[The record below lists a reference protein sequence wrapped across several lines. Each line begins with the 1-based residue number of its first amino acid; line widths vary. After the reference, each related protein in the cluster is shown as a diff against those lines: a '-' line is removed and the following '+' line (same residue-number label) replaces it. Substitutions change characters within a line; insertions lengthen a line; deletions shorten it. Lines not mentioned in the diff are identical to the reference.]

1 MPMLRTLRTNT
12 LAAWPWPAVQA
23 SVRSWIVFAAL
34 LAWFAA
40 TAWLRP
46 LALPDEGR
54 YAGVVWEMLR
64 SEQWAVPTLDGL
76 PYFHKPPLFYWM
88 AAAAMQVFGPSE
100 FAARVPSI
108 LAAAGAAF
116 ALFCFIRRWGDAR
129 QAGWTLA
136 LLATQPFFFGA
147 AQYANPDMLVGGCI
161 TLSVL
166 ACAHSVLLQD
176 AGKPCRHWLAAAYG
190 MAGFGFLAKGLIGI
204 VLPALTIAA
213 WLLAARRP
221 RDIARMVWLPGVG
234 LLAAIALPWCV
245 EMQRRYAGFF
255 DYFIVYQHFQRYTTD
270 GFNNPQPFWFY
281 PVAVLVLALP
291 SSMLLPCAIRLPLKS
306 GSMMSIR
313 LLMWCW
319 LAAVLLFFSLPR
331 SKLVGYAVPALPP
344 LAVLL
349 ASGLLQGSL
358 LRAAHRQLLLAVAAA
373 VCVGSVA
380 AIAAY
385 PRHSSKALGTALNAQ
400 RRTGEPVVFV
410 GRYPFDLPLYAR
422 LEAAPYV
429 IDNWSAKQTW
439 RDDWRREL
447 FDAGSFAPE
456 VASSRLIGLADAKSI
471 ACHARTSWFV
481 ATADQI
487 HATGLSHLASEVA
500 RTTEQQLWRLE
511 GGTAKCP
518 FR

>member
-1 MPMLRTLRTNT
+1 
-12 LAAWPWPAVQA
+12 V
-23 SVRSWIVFAAL
+23 

-54 YAGVVWEMLR
+54 YAGVAWEMLR
-64 SEQWAVPTLDGL
+64 SGQWAVPTLDGL

-100 FAARVPSI
+100 LPVRMPSI
-108 LAAAGAAF
+108 VAAAGAAF
-116 ALFCFIRRWGDAR
+116 ALYCFVCRWGDAR
-129 QAGWTLA
+129 QARWTLA

-147 AQYANPDMLVGGCI
+147 AQFANMDMLVAGCV
-161 TLSVL
+161 TLTVL
-166 ACAHSVLLQD
+166 ACAHSVLLHD
-176 AGKPCRHWLAAAYG
+176 AGKPYRHWLAAAYG

-204 VLPALTIAA
+204 VLPALVMAA
-213 WLLAARRP
+213 WLSAARRP
-221 RDIARMVWLPGVG
+221 RDLARIAWLPGLG

-245 EMQRRYAGFF
+245 EMQRRYVGFF
-255 DYFIVYQHFQRYTTD
+255 DYFIVHQHFERYATA

-291 SSMLLPCAIRLPLKS
+291 SSMLLPWAVRLPVKG
-306 GSMMSIR
+306 GSATSVR

-319 LAAVLLFFSLPR
+319 LATVLLFFSLPK

-349 ASGLLQGSL
+349 ASGLLQGSP
-358 LRAAHRQLLLAVAAA
+358 LRTAHQRLLLAVAAA
-373 VCVGSVA
+373 VCVGTVA

-385 PRHSSKALGTALNAQ
+385 PRHSSKALGTALSAE

-410 GRYPFDLPLYAR
+410 DRYPFDLPLYAK

-429 IDNWSAKQTW
+429 TGNWSAQQTW
-439 RDDWRREL
+439 RDDWRKEL
-447 FDAGSFAPE
+447 FDAGGFAPDA
-456 VASSRLIGLADAKSI
+456 ASTRLIGMVEAESI
-471 ACHARTSWFV
+471 TCRARTSWFV

-487 HATGLSHLASEVA
+487 RAARLDHVASAVA
-500 RTTEQQLWRLE
+500 RTTEQQLWRIE
-511 GGTAKCP
+511 SGTGRCSL
-518 FR
+518 R